1 MIRRPPRSTLLP
13 YTTLFRSKVGDRGKR
28 GQVVALLGNSGNST
42 EPHVHFQIAD
52 GPTFL
57 SSEGLPYAVES
68 FEVVGRCGIENSPTP
83 SVKCNRGAP
92 VIVKNGM
99 PLQNELVRF
108 PK

>member
-28 GQVVALLGNSGNST
+28 GQVLALLGNSGNST

-57 SSEGLPYAVES
+57 SSEGLPYALES
-68 FEVVGRCGIENSPTP
+68 FQVVGRGGLDPGPP
-83 SVKCNRGAP
+83 SAIKYPRGA
-92 VIVKNGM
+92 VTTVKGGM
-99 PLQNELVRF
+99 PLENQIVVF